1 MRNNER
7 EIAVF
12 KRLWQQLTKEN
23 RQYVAAKAQRAVSYC
38 NMIVTT
44 IVPHKVSAD
53 TLYDLISFAGE
64 RLDAQNAQREALLK
78 KYETSETES
87 PESQDK

>member
-12 KRLWQQLTKEN
+12 KGLWQQLTKEN

-44 IVPHKVSAD
+44 IMPHKVSAD

-64 RLDAQNAQREALLK
+64 RLDAQNAQREELLK
-78 KYETSETES
+78 KYESVSDDSNEI
-87 PESQDK
+87 PND